1 MSYFYLD
8 APNYA
13 AEWPKQ
19 QSIFLAGGI
28 TGCEDW
34 QGYAVK
40 RLEGFGNISVFN
52 PRRVDYDASIG
63 EVEAARQA
71 RWEHYHLDRA
81 DQVLFWFSYETIQP
95 IVLFELGVRL
105 RENNKTKRQEIFIG
119 CHSDYR
125 RIFNV
130 MTSAG
135 LEGYDKEVFGSLK
148 ELLDDVLAYN
158 QVKSF
163 LG

>member
-1 MSYFYLD
+1 MSYFYLE

-13 AEWPKQ
+13 VEWPKQ

-34 QGYAVK
+34 QSYAVK
-40 RLEGFGNISVFN
+40 RLEGFGNITVFN
-52 PRRVDYDASIG
+52 PRRIDYDVTLGKTDVA
-63 EVEAARQA
+63 QQL

-81 DQVLFWFSYETIQP
+81 DQILFWFSHETVQP

-125 RIFNV
+125 RVFDM
-130 MTSAG
+130 MTATG

-148 ELLDDVLAYN
+148 ELLDDVLTYN